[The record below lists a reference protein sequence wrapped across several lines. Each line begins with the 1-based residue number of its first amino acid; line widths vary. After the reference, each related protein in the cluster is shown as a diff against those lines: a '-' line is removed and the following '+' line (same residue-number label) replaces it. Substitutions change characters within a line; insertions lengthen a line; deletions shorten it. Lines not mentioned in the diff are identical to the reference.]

1 MGAHLGPRPTGNTPY
16 VQVQY
21 ITSGLV
27 SYLDASVASSYPG
40 SGTTFTDLSG
50 LGNNGT
56 LVGSPTF
63 NSTSGGNIV
72 LNGSSQYIS
81 APLTKFASMT
91 FSIWATA
98 VNVTLPMLFS
108 AGASGSGPDLWFYNG
123 GIYWNTYDGTGNP
136 FGSIP
141 ASVTNGS
148 FHNYVVVNDSV
159 ANNTKLYY
167 DGSLLGTAAY
177 RSAAVTTRYDI
188 GGDTSYNWPG
198 SIASSMVY
206 NKALS
211 LDEITTNF
219 NLFRT
224 KFGI

>member
-1 MGAHLGPRPTGNTPY
+1 MGVHYGYRPSGNVAY
-16 VQVQY
+16 VPY
-21 ITSGLV
+21 ITSGLI
-27 SYLDASVASSYPG
+27 SYLDASVTSSYSG

-72 LNGSSQYIS
+72 LNGTTQYIS
-81 APLTKFASMT
+81 APLTKSASMT

-98 VNVTLPMLFS
+98 VNVTQPMLFI
-108 AGASGSGPDLWFYNG
+108 AGATSAGPDLYFYTG
-123 GIYWNTYDGTGNP
+123 LISWNTWDGAGNL
-136 FGSIP
+136 FGTIP
-141 ASVTNGS
+141 ASATNGS

-167 DGSLLGTAAY
+167 DGSLLGTAGY

-188 GGDTSYNWPG
+188 GGDTGYNWQG

-206 NKALS
+206 NKAL
-211 LDEITTNF
+211 LVNEITTNF
-219 NLFRT
+219 NSFRI